1 MCVAV
6 DPARDLA
13 TLDEELYLSYRS
25 GSGDDADPPPSYG
38 FPSSLASRSLSDL
51 SARVCEI
58 EDSDVPS

>member
-1 MCVAV
+1 MNVELHVVMCVAV

-38 FPSSLASRSLSDL
+38 FPSSYTL
-51 SARVCEI
+51 
-58 EDSDVPS
+58 